1 MTMPTHLLLWVL
13 FNVFIFSLLILDLTV
28 FHKKAHTVKMK
39 EALLWSAFWVS
50 LALIFNLGV
59 GLVAGQD
66 KALQFF
72 TGYVLEESLS
82 IDNLFVFIQL
92 FNYFRVPTHFQHRVL
107 FWGILGVII
116 TRASFILGGIALM
129 GTFHWIIYVFGAFL
143 VFTGIKIGLGHE
155 GELRPEKNPVI
166 RFLRKFFRVSETF
179 EDGKFFIKKN
189 GVTYITSLLIVLVTI
204 EMTDI
209 VFAIDSIPAVLAV
222 TNDSFIAYSSN
233 LFAVLGLRALYFA
246 LSGMMGL
253 FHYLKYAL
261 AAILIFIGFKMLLSG
276 LVHFSTLVSLG
287 FIVVV
292 LALAIGASLMHKKA
306 T

>member
-1 MTMPTHLLLWVL
+1 MMTTNLLLWVS

-28 FHKKAHTVKMK
+28 FHKKAHTIKMK
-39 EALLWSAFWVS
+39 EALLWSAFWIS

-59 GLVAGQD
+59 GFVAGRD
-66 KALQFF
+66 KALQFL

-92 FNYFRVPTHFQHRVL
+92 FSYFRVPTHLQHRVL

-116 TRASFILGGIALM
+116 TRASFILGGVALM

-155 GELRPEKNPVI
+155 GEIRPEKNPVI
-166 RFLRKFFRVSETF
+166 RFLRKFFNVSENF
-179 EDGKFFIKKN
+179 EDGKFFVRKN
-189 GVTYITSLLIVLVTI
+189 GALYITSLFIVLVTI

-233 LFAVLGLRALYFA
+233 LFAVLGLRSMYFA
-246 LSGMMGL
+246 LAGMMGL
-253 FHYLKYAL
+253 FHYLKYGL
-261 AAILIFIGFKMLLSG
+261 ATILVFIGIKMLLSNII
-276 LVHFSTLVSLG
+276 HFSTPISLG
-287 FIVVV
+287 FIVIV
-292 LALAIGASLMHKKA
+292 LSVCICASLMHKK
-306 T
+306 TT